1 MKEASHVMKTH
12 GDAMTRRFRIAA
24 SSHDGS
30 CRTGYVAKPCP
41 PVTVA
46 S

>member
-1 MKEASHVMKTH
+1 MRKASCAVKPH
-12 GDAMTRRFRIAA
+12 GDAMIRRFRIAA

-30 CRTGYVAKPCP
+30 CRTGYIAKPCP